1 MDVSNSCLVTKP
13 LPHIVILV
21 RFTTAGF
28 QLLFQDHW
36 KVLWSL
42 SVIPLSRF
50 VIVFKLS
57 WNLWPKGNVDHGLG
71 AQTWVEIYSFPL
83 WGEAVAVTWS
93 SGSCPFRR
101 IGGGQFSA
109 YPEIFPGCVRVWGTQ
124 GSLADRWQSS
134 PWLKIREGFQRLS
147 KWKSDCV
154 LLLLPGKGTPQFDP
168 PIWAALV

>member
-1 MDVSNSCLVTKP
+1 MFTIQKIMDVSNSCLVTKP
-13 LPHIVILV
+13 LQHIVILV

-36 KVLWSL
+36 KVLWSF

-71 AQTWVEIYSFPL
+71 AQTGVEIYSFPL
-83 WGEAVAVTWS
+83 WGEAVAVTWP

-101 IGGGQFSA
+101 IGGGAIFSL
-109 YPEIFPGCVRVWGTQ
+109 PRDLSRLCQ
-124 GSLADRWQSS
+124 GLGNTGQPCRSLAELPMTENKGRFSEAIEVEV
-134 PWLKIREGFQRLS
+134 WL
-147 KWKSDCV
+147 C
-154 LLLLPGKGTPQFDP
+154 
-168 PIWAALV
+168 AAAFAR